1 MIVLDTNVISELAKL
16 DVDPRVERWFRAQPV
31 SVLYLCDIVVMEQ
44 AYGGQRFFLKTGSER
59 YSRNL
64 TDILQRY
71 KDRVLP
77 LTRGAAIHCGKLR
90 AERESIGRPIGVQD
104 AMIAAICIFHG
115 AALATRN
122 VKDFE
127 GLDLRLV
134 NPFEGA

>member
-1 MIVLDTNVISELAKL
+1 LIVLDTNVISELAKL
-16 DVDPRVERWFRAQPV
+16 DADPRVERWFRAQPV

-77 LTRGAAIHCGKLR
+77 LTREAAIYCGKLR
-90 AERESIGRPIGVQD
+90 AQRESIGRPISVQD
-104 AMIAAICIFHG
+104 AMIVAICIFHG